1 MILPIY
7 NYALAAQI
15 STNTSVSA
23 VPSVV
28 DAIIVSSHT
37 NGTVKLWDSLTASGT
52 VALNTYTYSAGS
64 SVILLGIKFNT
75 GVYVDMGGTTQQISV
90 LWNAFIGG

>member
-1 MILPIY
+1 MNQPIY
-7 NYALAAQI
+7 NYALPAQI
-15 STNTSVSA
+15 SANTLVYTG
-23 VPSVV
+23 PSVV

-64 SVILLGIKFNT
+64 SVIPLGMKFNI
-75 GVYVDMGGTTQQISV
+75 GIYVDMGGTTQQISV